1 MCGITGFL
9 HNTKRRARNQDQVRC
24 SLEKMGR
31 TIRHRGP
38 DSEGIWLDESNGIGM
53 HHLRLAIVDL
63 SSAGSQPMTS
73 ACERYVICYNGE
85 VYNSREIVSSSVG
98 EHKELKGH
106 SDTEAI
112 LESCAAIG
120 VEATT
125 KKLIGMFAFAL
136 WDRKKHELWL
146 VRDRLGIKPLYW
158 TLSSSGTLIFGS
170 ELKALRAHPECPNEI
185 DRDAVSGFMRH
196 NYVSGP
202 QSIYKGINKLQPGHI
217 LRYSSEMGKPEIHPF
232 WSLKN
237 TFLRGTSNPFGGSD
251 NDAIVGLENLLKDAV
266 DRRMIADVP
275 LGAFLSG
282 GIDSSVVAALMQSQR
297 NEPIKTFS
305 IGFET
310 EAHNEAQ
317 YAAEVAK
324 HLGTD
329 HTELYVT
336 GQDALDVIPKLP
348 DMYDEPFADSSQIP
362 TYLLSS
368 LTKQHVTVALSGD
381 GGDELFA
388 GYSRYFT
395 AQRLADKLERVPT
408 PIRNALAKSISML
421 SPSSWDGIAKAL
433 PASKRP
439 VNVGDRAH
447 KLASMMSGQP
457 DDIFRSL
464 VSHWDDPNSVVI
476 GGEEPRGVLW
486 DKSLASEIPDFVAR
500 MQYMDSAT
508 YLTDDILTKVDRASM
523 FDALEARVP
532 LLDHRVVEFAAT
544 LPHHMKVRNGQGK
557 WILRQVLEK
566 YVPKHLFDRP
576 KMGFGVPLDNW
587 LRGPLREWAE
597 DLLSQETFERHGL
610 LRRGPVLEKWQQHV
624 SGQANWQYLL
634 WDVLMLHAWANKH
647 K

>member
-1 MCGITGFL
+1 MCGITGFV
-9 HNTKRRARNQDQVRC
+9 HNTKRHARNQAGLRY
-24 SLEKMGR
+24 SLEKMGCA
-31 TIRHRGP
+31 IRHRGP
-38 DSEGIWLDESNGIGM
+38 DSEGAWLDESNGIGM

-63 SSAGSQPMTS
+63 SSAGYQPMIS

-85 VYNSREIVSSSVG
+85 VYNSGEIVSVLHR
-98 EHKELKGH
+98 EQKEFKGH

-120 VEATT
+120 IEATT
-125 KKLIGMFAFAL
+125 EKLIGMFAFAL
-136 WDRKKHELWL
+136 WDREERELWL

-158 TLSSSGTLIFGS
+158 TMSSTGTLIFGS

-196 NYVSGP
+196 NYIAAP
-202 QSIYKGINKLQPGHI
+202 KTIYKGIYKLQPGHT
-217 LRYSSEMGKPEIHPF
+217 LRYSSEMSEPDIRPF
-232 WSLKN
+232 WGLKG
-237 TFLRGTSNPFGGSD
+237 TFIRGMSAPFEGTDSD
-251 NDAIVGLENLLKDAV
+251 AATALEKLLKDAV
-266 DRRMIADVP
+266 GRRMIADVP

-282 GIDSSVVAALMQSQR
+282 GIDSSLVAALMQAQR
-297 NEPIKTFS
+297 SEPIKTFS

-317 YAAEVAK
+317 YAAAVAK

-336 GQDALDVIPKLP
+336 AQDALDVIPKLP

-388 GYSRYFT
+388 GYERYFT
-395 AQRLADKLERVPT
+395 AQRILGKLENVPT
-408 PIRNALAKSISML
+408 PFRHLMAKAICAL
-421 SPSSWDGIAKAL
+421 SPASWDAIASIV

-439 VNVGDRAH
+439 SNTGNRAH
-447 KLASMMSGQP
+447 KFAAILSGKP

-464 VSHWDDPNSVVI
+464 VSHWDHPDDIVI
-476 GGEEPRGVLW
+476 GGKEQKDVLW
-486 DKSLASEIPDFVAR
+486 DESLASLIPDFTTR

-544 LPHHMKVRNGQGK
+544 LPHHMKVRDGQGK
-557 WILRQVLEK
+557 WLLRQVLEK
-566 YVPKHLFDRP
+566 YVPKHLFNRP
-576 KMGFGVPLDNW
+576 KMGFGVPLDAW
-587 LRGPLREWAE
+587 LRGPLRDWAE
-597 DLLSQETFERHGL
+597 DLLSKETFERHGL
-610 LRRGPVLEKWQQHV
+610 LNRAPILEKWQQHL
-624 SGQANWQYLL
+624 SGSANWQYLL
-634 WDVLMLHAWANKH
+634 WDVLILHAWANKH